1 MITATILAVTF
12 LAGVITG
19 VLVLMRLAIGRER
32 RDGRFSREAPT
43 RLAAAARI
51 VGGLHV
57 TMPEQDIN
65 ADPDRTRIGAGLG
78 RAPR

>member
-1 MITATILAVTF
+1 MIAVTIVAVTF
-12 LAGVITG
+12 LAGVIAG

-32 RDGRFSREAPT
+32 RDRRFSREAPT

-57 TMPEQDIN
+57 TMPEQEIH
-65 ADPDRTRIGAGLG
+65 ADCDRTRIGAGRG
-78 RAPR
+78 RATR